1 MFGPQA
7 PPTLIARNWT
17 SIMPRKIRPQY
28 GIDPVQEVSAFSF
41 TDEQRERLF
50 NVLRSVKSNRDDIIA
65 ELIKCAGNYIWLR
78 SQNQQK
84 TTRAQQ
90 NAVLKELGRLA
101 RDLEARLRSLDTDTA
116 WRLMVAPLA
125 LHTVDAIPD
134 LADRLDDFAYTA
146 EQALRSGHPKS
157 GPRLQSHVDRAV
169 VKLASL
175 YEAFTGERFSHNPK
189 QRTKY
194 DGQPHSPAGRF
205 IQTFFEIVDPE
216 IRPQA
221 LSTAMAGV
229 VKSRRH
235 TRKAAT
241 G

>member
-1 MFGPQA
+1 
-7 PPTLIARNWT
+7 
-17 SIMPRKIRPQY
+17 MPRKIRPQY

-116 WRLMVAPLA
+116 WRLMVASLA
-125 LHTVDAIPD
+125 HRGCDSRP
-134 LADRLDDFAYTA
+134 R
-146 EQALRSGHPKS
+146 RS
-157 GPRLQSHVDRAV
+157 A
-169 VKLASL
+169 
-175 YEAFTGERFSHNPK
+175 
-189 QRTKY
+189 
-194 DGQPHSPAGRF
+194 
-205 IQTFFEIVDPE
+205 
-216 IRPQA
+216 
-221 LSTAMAGV
+221 
-229 VKSRRH
+229 
-235 TRKAAT
+235 
-241 G
+241 